1 MSVWRAG
8 AVADWPR
15 LGFGAGLRAEH
26 YDDVLAGTTGV
37 EWFEAISENYMDTN
51 GRPLAVLEAVRRDH
65 PVALHGVALS
75 IGSADPL
82 DSSYLEALAA
92 LARRI
97 EPAIVSDH
105 LCWSSVDGRA
115 LFDLLPLPLT
125 EECLEH
131 VAARVQAVQEVLG
144 RRILLENP
152 STYLAWK
159 SSHIPEPEFLAE
171 LAERADCGLLL
182 DVNNV
187 YVSSVNLGFD
197 PVAYLDA
204 IPAHRVGQVH
214 LAGFTDLGTHL
225 FDTHSRPVHDEV
237 WRLYAHTL
245 ERMGPVTTMVE
256 WDDDIPPGRGWSKR
270 STTPAGSTIG
280 CSPCRRSTVSPSLAE
295 LQRAVAAHILSGDG
309 PTVDD
314 WIRVPA
320 GVDVATRLAVH
331 THGYPAR
338 VTESLREAF
347 PATANILGDGSFAA
361 LAARY
366 LAHIPAELR
375 NLNDVGAALPAFLR
389 SDGLRDDLPFLPDL
403 AALEWAVT
411 LCFHAKLASAFDASV
426 CSGWGMEDW
435 ARARIEFQPGLA
447 LVRSP
452 WPLRE
457 LRETRHSERSRDRR
471 RPRRPPRPGA
481 RPSTGLRGGGRVD
494 RRGRGGG
501 HRALARGSA
510 ARRHHH
516 ASGGGRCRGRSAVRA
531 LRPLGLGRSHRG
543 LSAPSSAR

>member
-1 MSVWRAG
+1 VSAWRAG
-8 AVADWPR
+8 AAADWPR

-26 YDDVLAGTTGV
+26 YDDVLAGTTGA

-82 DSSYLEALAA
+82 DAGYLESLAA

-131 VAARVQAVQEVLG
+131 VAKRVQAVQEILG

-152 STYLAWK
+152 STYLDWK
-159 SSHIPEPEFLAE
+159 CSHIPEPEFLAE

-204 IPAHRVGQVH
+204 IPAQRVGQVH
-214 LAGFTDLGTHL
+214 LAGFSDLGTHL

-256 WDDDIPPGRGWSKR
+256 WDDDIPPWSR
-270 STTPAGSTIG
+270 LVEEIDRA
-280 CSPCRRSTVSPSLAE
+280 RRIHDQVLRVPE
-295 LQRAVAAHILSGDG
+295 VDRVAVAG
-309 PTVDD
+309 
-314 WIRVPA
+314 
-320 GVDVATRLAVH
+320 
-331 THGYPAR
+331 
-338 VTESLREAF
+338 
-347 PATANILGDGSFAA
+347 
-361 LAARY
+361 
-366 LAHIPAELR
+366 
-375 NLNDVGAALPAFLR
+375 
-389 SDGLRDDLPFLPDL
+389 
-403 AALEWAVT
+403 
-411 LCFHAKLASAFDASV
+411 
-426 CSGWGMEDW
+426 
-435 ARARIEFQPGLA
+435 
-447 LVRSP
+447 
-452 WPLRE
+452 
-457 LRETRHSERSRDRR
+457 
-471 RPRRPPRPGA
+471 
-481 RPSTGLRGGGRVD
+481 
-494 RRGRGGG
+494 
-501 HRALARGSA
+501 
-510 ARRHHH
+510 
-516 ASGGGRCRGRSAVRA
+516 
-531 LRPLGLGRSHRG
+531 
-543 LSAPSSAR
+543 